1 MHPRQGA
8 TRLARASV
16 FAATCLVLSGG
27 THQLG
32 GGHPPSLGA
41 LLLAAGPVWLVA
53 AALTSRRCRAA
64 TLVVALGLVQA
75 ALHVFFHL
83 TALPAATPGLVGS
96 GPQGLQGLHRG
107 HHGIAPVPDGLHAV
121 AHGLPAGAHTT
132 SSLGSLDIAS
142 LGITPTML
150 AAHVGATLLCALLMA
165 CAEGWLWQLVQ
176 RSPAWRLAV
185 VAPLPAP
192 RRPLWRVRHRHV
204 PVGLGRRVIPGRVLR
219 GPPVAFA
226 L

>member
-27 THQLG
+27 AHQLG
-32 GGHPPSLGA
+32 GGHSPSLGA

-53 AALTSRRCRAA
+53 AALTSRRCRAG
-64 TLVVALGLVQA
+64 TLVVALALVQA

-83 TALPAATPGLVGS
+83 TALPAASTGLVRS
-96 GPQGLQGLHRG
+96 GPQSLH
-107 HHGIAPVPDGLHAV
+107 HTHGIAPMHGGLHAV
-121 AHGLPAGAHTT
+121 APGLPAGAHPT

-165 CAEGWLWQLVQ
+165 CAEGWLWQLVR

-192 RRPLWRVRHRHV
+192 RRPRWRLRHRHV